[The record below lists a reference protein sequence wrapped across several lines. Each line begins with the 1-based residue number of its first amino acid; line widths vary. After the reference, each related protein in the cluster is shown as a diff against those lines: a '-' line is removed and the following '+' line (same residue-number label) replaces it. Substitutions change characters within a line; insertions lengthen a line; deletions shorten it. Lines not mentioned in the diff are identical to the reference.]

1 MYVARPPLLEL
12 LLIGP
17 EADSGDVIDQGIEPD
32 VHRVARFVRER
43 DPPREV
49 APRDADVA
57 QAAIEPAEDLVAPDL
72 GNAELRIVPIKI
84 LQLLL
89 VLAEPE
95 EVVLLVQALDRV
107 RVRGVDRAAHARAV
121 VPSVLVDEVG
131 FLVEGFAAPAVQAF
145 VLGEIDVVICD
156 PAPDEFLDAYDVVRI
171 DCADETVVRDVP
183 EVGHLAELGSMFV
196 DELPRRDALLFRGL
210 LVARRVLI
218 GAGQEEHLVAALTV
232 ETRQRVSTGELI
244 AVMESRPVVDVRNG
258 GRDVELHGDLL
269 GILGRHAPRRPP
281 LSRAAVAILTRLL
294 LVVFTFVLIVVLA
307 QIALVAARTRFDHAP
322 IADILQQAWEGT
334 QDYFSSLFQGSLGEA
349 TSTSIL
355 GGQRR
360 SMGQVLLDAYPK
372 SMLLVGLA
380 VTLATVLGV
389 IVGVVAAAT
398 RSSRLRAVLVGSM
411 TAVISTPSFL
421 LAILLIL
428 LSAEMV
434 RRYNVRLWPS
444 FGFGID
450 DHLILP
456 TLVLAARPFAQ

>member
-1 MYVARPPLLEL
+1 
-12 LLIGP
+12 
-17 EADSGDVIDQGIEPD
+17 
-32 VHRVARFVRER
+32 
-43 DPPREV
+43 
-49 APRDADVA
+49 
-57 QAAIEPAEDLVAPDL
+57 
-72 GNAELRIVPIKI
+72 
-84 LQLLL
+84 
-89 VLAEPE
+89 
-95 EVVLLVQALDRV
+95 
-107 RVRGVDRAAHARAV
+107 
-121 VPSVLVDEVG
+121 
-131 FLVEGFAAPAVQAF
+131 
-145 VLGEIDVVICD
+145 
-156 PAPDEFLDAYDVVRI
+156 
-171 DCADETVVRDVP
+171 

-232 ETRQRVSTGELI
+232 EARQRVSTGELI

-334 QDYFSSLFQGSLGEA
+334 QDYFASLFQGSLGEA

-380 VTLATVLGV
+380 VTLATVFGV
-389 IVGVVAAAT
+389 TVGVVAAAT

-434 RRYNVRLWPS
+434 RRYNIRLWPS

-456 TLVLAARPFAQ
+456 TLVLAARPFSQIANFAFVAVDEELGADYVRTARSKGLLERVVIGRHALRNALVPILGAIAAALSIGLSTLPVVEVFFSWPGLGFSLLQAIQRFDAATAGTLLGALVVTIAIIRFTLDAAAARLVHASTGAAS